1 MISLICLILQLVV
14 RILVMSRA
22 RATIIYVMVNFNRL
36 LKPTVAAFVLATGY
50 FQPFG
55 VSDAAFAQ
63 EAGNVSAAEDGESV
77 VPPQDLASLM
87 QALADA
93 DPAQAGR
100 VAGQIRHVWDA
111 SGSASADYLLRRTRD
126 AIDAENM
133 QAAVEHATALVDHA
147 PEFAQGW
154 AERARAFYA
163 LDLYGP
169 ALSDLEQVLA
179 LNPKHFDAIMGLA
192 LMLDEMGKPIDA
204 YEAYL
209 QVKAI
214 HPHQAGLTEALQR
227 LQPLARGQEL

>member
-1 MISLICLILQLVV
+1 
-14 RILVMSRA
+14 
-22 RATIIYVMVNFNRL
+22 
-36 LKPTVAAFVLATGY
+36 
-50 FQPFG
+50 
-55 VSDAAFAQ
+55 
-63 EAGNVSAAEDGESV
+63 
-77 VPPQDLASLM
+77 M